1 MHAERSP
8 APHEAHRSD
17 PSPALASAL
26 ARFERPR
33 VTGRPPRPEP
43 LLDTR
48 ARAIARA
55 IEDELV
61 EWATTMPDGDVRRVN
76 VTCHV
81 QLVSDGERWVGHT
94 ESLGA
99 RGTFVATYLQRP
111 IGSDVELRVEL
122 PTGRVIDATATVA
135 GHRPPGGPAR
145 AGLQLSFGEIA
156 PESVRELSEVM
167 HVMSGELWR
176 ELRT

>member
-1 MHAERSP
+1 MHADRSP
-8 APHEAHRSD
+8 APSEALRSD
-17 PSPALASAL
+17 PSPALVSAL
-26 ARFERPR
+26 VRFERPR

-48 ARAIARA
+48 ARAIVRA

-61 EWATTMPDGDVRRVN
+61 EWATAMPRGDTRRVD

-81 QLVSDGERWVGHT
+81 QLVSNGERWVGHT

-99 RGTFVATYLQRP
+99 RGAFVATYLQRP
-111 IGSDVELRVEL
+111 IGADVEVRVEL

-135 GHRPPGGPAR
+135 GQRVPGGRGR
-145 AGLQLSFGEIA
+145 AGLQLSFDA
-156 PESVRELSEVM
+156 MPPESVRELSEVLR
-167 HVMSGELWR
+167 VMSGDLWR
-176 ELRT
+176 ELRP